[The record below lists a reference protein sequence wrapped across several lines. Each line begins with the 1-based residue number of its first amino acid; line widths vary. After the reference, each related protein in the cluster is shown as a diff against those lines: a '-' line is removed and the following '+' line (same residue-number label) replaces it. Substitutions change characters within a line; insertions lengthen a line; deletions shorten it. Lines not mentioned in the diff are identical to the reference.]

1 MKRKKGDLPG
11 RYVPPYIRKRR
22 KQPCEYESVAGYQ
35 EYVEPLP
42 SQLESMPQQGEF
54 DLPTPAEE
62 DEKDPD
68 DDIEP

>member
-1 MKRKKGDLPG
+1 MKRTKGDLPG

-22 KQPCEYESVAGYQ
+22 KQPREYENVSGYQ
-35 EYVEPLP
+35 EHVEPPP
-42 SQLESMPQQGEF
+42 SPLESISRQGEF

-62 DEKDPD
+62 GEKDPD